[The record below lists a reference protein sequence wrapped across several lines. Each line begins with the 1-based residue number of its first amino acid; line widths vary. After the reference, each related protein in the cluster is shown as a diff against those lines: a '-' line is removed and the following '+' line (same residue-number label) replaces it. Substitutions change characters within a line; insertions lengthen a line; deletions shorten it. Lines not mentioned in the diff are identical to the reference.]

1 MTSTA
6 IILLSRADSSINGEN
21 VSWWI
26 NQGSLNIGRYDFQYL
41 FISWEFK
48 NLIYLISKYFRKSQE
63 TSRFLKIFPDV
74 SRYFQEYW
82 DEKYGL
88 LHFLRFWRRLDLNLG
103 FLVPITSP
111 LLVCINLPTIST
123 FVNPVLPRI
132 KMIRLVKRS
141 LLLFFQ

>member
-26 NQGSLNIGRYDFQYL
+26 NQGSLNIGRFDFQYL

-48 NLIYLISKYFRKSQE
+48 NLIFLISKYLRKCQE

-74 SRYFQEYW
+74 IRYFKKYW
-82 DEKYGL
+82 DEKYCL

-111 LLVCINLPTIST
+111 LLVCFNLPTIST

-132 KMIRLVKRS
+132 KMDK
-141 LLLFFQ
+141 